1 MGLGQMF
8 DEAETVLTG
17 QADIDEDGLRN
28 SSAATRS
35 AGFAAPG

>member
-17 QADIDEDGLRN
+17 QADIDEIALIGAH
-28 SSAATRS
+28 S
-35 AGFAAPG
+35 